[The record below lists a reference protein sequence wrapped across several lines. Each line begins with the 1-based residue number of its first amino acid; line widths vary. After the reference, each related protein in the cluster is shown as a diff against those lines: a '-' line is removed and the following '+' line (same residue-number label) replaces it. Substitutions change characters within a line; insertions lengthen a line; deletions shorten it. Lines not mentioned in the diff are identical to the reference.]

1 MLSGHDFLMARAA
14 LDELAEGVREL
25 TVCIDSAK
33 TVLVPAALYSTDMN
47 EGYMAVNDKPVD
59 DDERVVTASCGDVI
73 ALMAVDSRIA
83 TLLANLD
90 ECKVSYTSPLL
101 EGVVGY
107 TRAVRITLTAENT
120 YVVVSDNGKL
130 LYAEVFA
137 TTEPENLLFVMSKLN
152 DVLSLKGYEVRVQGD
167 AAPMVV
173 ESLAE
178 LFADC
183 KIL

>member
-14 LDELAEGVREL
+14 LEELADAREL
-25 TVCIDSAK
+25 TVCVDSAK

-59 DDERVVTASCGDVI
+59 DDERVVTASCGDMI

-137 TTEPENLLFVMSKLN
+137 TTEPDNLMFVMSKLG

>member
-14 LDELAEGVREL
+14 LDELADAREL
-25 TVCIDSAK
+25 IVCVDSAK

-59 DDERVVTASCGDVI
+59 DDERVVTAASGDVV

-101 EGVVGY
+101 EGVVNY

-137 TTEPENLLFVMSKLN
+137 TTEPDNLMFVMSKLD

-167 AAPMVV
+167 AAPMIV
-173 ESLAE
+173 ESLSE